1 MKKIILLI
9 TIAIST
15 QAFACPDLSG
25 SYLDKNDE
33 SIILSQRGCD
43 EVSILSKPLTHTLL
57 LNNEFTLVQEDQ
69 DLQAF
74 GRGAFQGLEM
84 VLEVK
89 ILYKRDMGIPKI
101 LLPVKGINKYSHTAN
116 GDLLEK
122 STIYNVYNGVL
133 SNTKTTYKKSTS
145 L

>member
-1 MKKIILLI
+1 MKNLILAFGLI
-9 TIAIST
+9 LST

-25 SYLDKNDE
+25 SYIDKNDE
-33 SIILSQRGCD
+33 SIILSQVGCE
-43 EVSILSKPLTHTLL
+43 EVSILSKDISQSLL
-57 LNNEFTLVQEDQ
+57 LNNEFTLVREDK

-74 GRGAFQGLEM
+74 GRGTFQDLEM
-84 VLEVK
+84 VVEVK

-101 LLPVKGINKYSHTAN
+101 LLPVKGVNKYSHTAN

-133 SNTKTTYKKSTS
+133 SNTKTTYKKSPS

>member
-1 MKKIILLI
+1 MKKFFLLL
-9 TIAIST
+9 AIVVST

-25 SYLDKNDE
+25 TYVDKNDE
-33 SIILSQRGCD
+33 SLVISQTGCE
-43 EVSILSKPLTHTLL
+43 EVSILSKPITHTLL

-74 GRGAFQGLEM
+74 GRGTFQALEM

-89 ILYKRDMGIPKI
+89 VLYKRDMGIPKI

>member
-1 MKKIILLI
+1 MKKIIILI
-9 TIAIST
+9 AAIIST

-25 SYLDKNDE
+25 SYLDKNNE
-33 SIILSQRGCD
+33 SVILTQKGCD
-43 EVSILSKPLTHTLL
+43 EVSILSKPLTHSLL

-74 GRGAFQGLEM
+74 GRGTFQDLEM

-89 ILYKRDMGIPKI
+89 IIYKRDMGIPKI

-122 STIYNVYNGVL
+122 STIYNTYNGVL
-133 SNTKTTYKKSTS
+133 SNTKTVYKKNTS
-145 L
+145 W

>member
-1 MKKIILLI
+1 MKNLILAFGLI
-9 TIAIST
+9 LST

-25 SYLDKNDE
+25 SYVDKNDE
-33 SIILSQRGCD
+33 SIILSQIGCE
-43 EVSILSKPLTHTLL
+43 EVSILSKDISQSLL
-57 LNNEFTLVQEDQ
+57 LNNEFTLVREDK

-74 GRGAFQGLEM
+74 GRGTFQDLEM
-84 VLEVK
+84 VVEVK

-133 SNTKTTYKKSTS
+133 SNTKTTYKKSPS

>member
-9 TIAIST
+9 ATIVST

-25 SYLDKNDE
+25 SYLDKNEE
-33 SIILSQRGCD
+33 SVILSQTGCE
-43 EVSILSKPLTHTLL
+43 EVSILSKPITHTML
-57 LNNEFTLVQEDQ
+57 LNNEFTLVQEDK

-74 GRGAFQGLEM
+74 GRGTFQGLEM

-89 ILYKRDMGIPKI
+89 ITYKRDMGIPKI

-122 STIYNVYNGVL
+122 STIYNAFNGVL
-133 SNTKTTYKKSTS
+133 SNTKTTYKKSPS
-145 L
+145 W